1 VTPKRPHPKYSQ
13 FRFDAGSLALN
24 FVTTVKHRGAQSR
37 DLLSTPAALAD
48 WLRRACFDALDVE
61 PSFQD
66 VEEALL
72 LREAIYR
79 AVRALIHHQTP
90 QADDV
95 NRINITSA
103 YSLAVP
109 QIDTASYHLQWVS
122 TDPINA
128 CLADIARNAVIVIG
142 NGDRRRLKMCDN
154 PSCQMLFFDRS
165 FANRRRW
172 CAMPICGNRAKVTL
186 HRQRKKGADSEYI

>member
-24 FVTTVKHRGAQSR
+24 FVTTVKHRGAQPR

-48 WLRRACFDALDVE
+48 WLRRACLGALDVE

-72 LREAIYR
+72 LRESIYR
-79 AVRALIHHQTP
+79 AVRALIHNETP
-90 QADDV
+90 QADDL

-122 TDPINA
+122 TDPIHA
-128 CLADIARNAVIVIG
+128 CFADVARDAVIVIG
-142 NGDRRRLKMCDN
+142 NGDRHRLKMCDN
-154 PSCQMLFFDRS
+154 PSCQMLFLDKS
-165 FANRRRW
+165 PVNRRRW
-172 CAMPICGNRAKVTL
+172 CAMSICGNRAKVTL
-186 HRQRKKGADSEYI
+186 HRQRKKEEGNEYF